1 MGGKPSAPELAPS
14 DPATSIDRGV
24 SRGGRGTRSLF
35 FRPGSSGRR
44 TSGISPA
51 LKLALNLT
59 EKAHGGIPGLF
70 VSRPAPTDGN
80 NPPAPNLIKFKPAL
94 NQT

>member
-14 DPATSIDRGV
+14 GPATSIDRGV

-35 FRPGSSGRR
+35 FRPGSSRRR

-51 LKLALNLT
+51 LTLGNLA

-80 NPPAPNLIKFKPAL
+80 NPPAPNLIKFKPGL
-94 NQT
+94 QQT